1 MQKKALNYIH
11 YPFRMFIIKNF
22 SKISIEENILN
33 LANQSGS
40 NQETETTQQC
50 EGKSLKNYKKLMGI
64 SEGLVS
70 EK

>member
-1 MQKKALNYIH
+1 
-11 YPFRMFIIKNF
+11 MFIIKKF

-50 EGKSLKNYKKLMGI
+50 EQEKLKEFLTVTSDWNK
-64 SEGLVS
+64 
-70 EK
+70 

>member
-1 MQKKALNYIH
+1 MQKKALNYIQC
-11 YPFRMFIIKNF
+11 PFRMFIIKKF

-50 EGKSLKNYKKLMGI
+50 EQEKLKEFLTVTSGWNK
-64 SEGLVS
+64 
-70 EK
+70 